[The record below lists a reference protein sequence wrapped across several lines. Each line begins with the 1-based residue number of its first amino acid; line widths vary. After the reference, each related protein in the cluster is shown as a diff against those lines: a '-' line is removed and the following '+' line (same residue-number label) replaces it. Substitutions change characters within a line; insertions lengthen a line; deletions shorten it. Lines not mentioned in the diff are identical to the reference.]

1 MSTDWIEHREANEED
16 RYESSSNIELVHLRE
31 YDSLEQPDVT
41 LNTALS
47 IIQASFHAVSR
58 EYDINTSE
66 ELLTASTLSPPSSQ
80 HHLSSALISSL
91 LNPSSSGDDLL
102 FTAVIVVPSSP
113 PSPADDSLIV
123 ELRKYIPV
131 IVLTTPG
138 GPQEEE
144 DTPKLDS
151 HIPPSPSYSSLHLS
165 NSRLTCSPSD
175 IRTILYQNTHALSS
189 LRKEAAELFLLWAGF
204 SPQSVAKALELSSV
218 DKSSDSS
225 PRPFDPR
232 DSDDVREQVQ
242 GREPDDRLDGT
253 VKARTSTQYPY
264 QPHQSDRESP
274 QTRRGS
280 TTKAAR
286 DRNGCTGAST
296 GSGTLRGR
304 PRGQTME
311 RRKTITAATHPRPVV
326 GPLARLDSLVQSQSQ
341 STSQPSSAS
350 APPVQSRRRRY
361 AAEHGLSTGSTTV
374 PNAQSPG
381 YGHPLPPSS
390 FSTFDPLH
398 IPSLIRLAV
407 EGLLLGPLRLRLSRL
422 FGVAGGPVQDMAGEK
437 GVEDLCT
444 SDSDV
449 KTRSRVSSFVP
460 IALIAGAFCAGVGVG
475 IVFTRAGI

>member
-1 MSTDWIEHREANEED
+1 MHI
-16 RYESSSNIELVHLRE
+16 NIV
-31 YDSLEQPDVT
+31 
-41 LNTALS
+41 S
-47 IIQASFHAVSR
+47 ILA
-58 EYDINTSE
+58 
-66 ELLTASTLSPPSSQ
+66 
-80 HHLSSALISSL
+80 
-91 LNPSSSGDDLL
+91 
-102 FTAVIVVPSSP
+102 

-131 IVLTTPG
+131 IVLTTPEE
-138 GPQEEE
+138 PQEEE
-144 DTPKLDS
+144 DTPKPDS
-151 HIPPSPSYSSLHLS
+151 YVPPSSSYSSLHLS
-165 NSRLTCSPSD
+165 NTRPALSPSD
-175 IRTILYQNTHALSS
+175 IRAILYQNPHALSS

-204 SPQSVAKALELSSV
+204 SPQSIAEAFQLSSV
-218 DKSSDSS
+218 DKPSDSS
-225 PRPFDPR
+225 PRLFDPR
-232 DSDDVREQVQ
+232 DSGGVREQLQ
-242 GREPDDRLDGT
+242 SGELDDRLDGT

-341 STSQPSSAS
+341 SSSQPSSAS
-350 APPVQSRRRRY
+350 APPMQSRRRRY
-361 AAEHGLSTGSTTV
+361 AAEHGLSTGFTTV

-381 YGHPLPPSS
+381 HGYGHALPPSS